1 MYISY
6 WTNWRHIVCGFVS
19 TIAALASHTH
29 TSRILCS
36 TNQRET
42 YDRIQPLSSWLRN
55 LLCNAASNTM
65 GGHICHHV
73 PLLEDLTYYKRK
85 GGENCIYI
93 PAWYNGCCFNPTGW
107 CIGTPYHAFSTPWKI
122 IHIMIAWL
130 HLQGVWACCLPW
142 WIECVLKAPCL
153 CLQRLVFFGISFAHQ
168 SERMVSIVFW
178 NVKDA
183 WNWQTNKFRLLR
195 GCWFQT
201 SRVSP
206 NVCQCEDTFKHTCI
220 TA

>member
-1 MYISY
+1 MIESSLCRVDSETSY
-6 WTNWRHIVCGFVS
+6 VTLPQTQWEV
-19 TIAALASHTH
+19 
-29 TSRILCS
+29 TSAIMCRSWRIL
-36 TNQRET
+36 
-42 YDRIQPLSSWLRN
+42 
-55 LLCNAASNTM
+55 
-65 GGHICHHV
+65 HIIKEKV
-73 PLLEDLTYYKRK
+73 VKTVY
-85 GGENCIYI
+85 IYI
-93 PAWYNGCCFNPTGW
+93 PASSNGCCFNPTGW

-122 IHIMIAWL
+122 QVYILYIHIMIAWL